1 MNRLSR
7 KFVAAVSSLA
17 MAGTLCVAGAV
28 TVSGVA
34 WAVPRPPV
42 HQGGAKPKDPWVE
55 NAPKTGTITILKCE
69 KKKADDKDT
78 SQTQCPTG
86 FKPLKGA
93 KFTLTKVTSVKEGN
107 ENVTLDL
114 SKFESWQKIAKLVS
128 KLNDHTIKENGDEI
142 TLGTTKS
149 GDGQNVFESAET
161 GEDGQVKFENKDLGL
176 YKVEE
181 TQVPTGYMVSDTKS
195 FYMTLPLP
203 EYTTTGE
210 GDNAKTSVKYN
221 YNPTVY
227 PKNMSTSDSIE
238 KVYDKAKFAS
248 VKDKVPFTI
257 TAKVNKFKSE
267 KALTA
272 EDLQGYKVFDDAPTA
287 AFKTIDK
294 AVVKSV
300 KINGE
305 EVKNNDTTTYY
316 NVEDPIANSTQE
328 NYKNDDANENQRGL
342 VAGHTRI
349 LVKFEKAGLEK
360 IADAINACKNNDT
373 TTYYNVEDP
382 IANSTQENYKND
394 DANENQRGLVAGHT
408 RILVKFEKAGL
419 EKIADAINACKNNG
433 DTVNVEVNLEFE
445 LSDTYKNTK
454 VTNGSVAEND
464 KSQDQI
470 VNKSGFF
477 PAHEKSEKAP
487 SPIIPNGE
495 KSNAT
500 IDFGFLQVHKYY
512 MNGNTKTDLA
522 GAKFRIFA
530 DKDKAKACAKGLADL
545 SKKAS
550 EIPECEAASN
560 LADAPATAPAD
571 GTTADLKTT
580 AATDAK
586 GNFTTTYKVRA
597 KDTVYLV
604 EVEAPQGYALSPE
617 VHEVT
622 VQKDA
627 ATPEEFED
635 LKLSNKGSKDGK
647 TYFWFNLPA
656 TGAAGVLI
664 FALAGIGLI
673 SASVILYIKNRKE
686 EEQKTA

>member
-1 MNRLSR
+1 MNRFSR
-7 KFVAAVSSLA
+7 KFVATLVSLA
-17 MAGTLCVAGAV
+17 MSGALCIAGAV

-34 WAVPRPPV
+34 WAAHPKYVP
-42 HQGGAKPKDPWVE
+42 QGGQSKDPWDE
-55 NAPKTGTITILKCE
+55 KAPKTGTITILKCE

-78 SQTQCPTG
+78 SQTECPTG

-93 KFTLTKVTSVKEGN
+93 QFTLTKVLSVKEDKATDQGTTK
-107 ENVTLDL
+107 VDVPLDL
-114 SKFESWQKIAKLVS
+114 KSFDSWQKIAKLVS
-128 KLNDHTIKENGDEI
+128 KLNNHTIKENGDEI

-149 GDGQNVFESAET
+149 GATQDVFESTET
-161 GEDGQVKFENKDLGL
+161 GEDGKVTFNDLALGL

-181 TQVPTGYMVSDTKS
+181 TKVPDGYMVSDTKS

-203 EYTTTGE
+203 EYTTT
-210 GDNAKTSVKYN
+210 VKYN

-227 PKNMSTSDSIE
+227 PKNMSTSDSIQ

-267 KALTA
+267 KTLTA

-294 AVVKSV
+294 TVVKSV

-305 EVKNNDTTTYY
+305 KVTNNDTTTYY
-316 NVEDPIANSTQE
+316 KVEDPIANSTQE

-349 LVKFEKAGLEK
+349 LVKFEDAGLKK
-360 IADAINACKNNDT
+360 IA
-373 TTYYNVEDP
+373 E
-382 IANSTQENYKND
+382 
-394 DANENQRGLVAGHT
+394 
-408 RILVKFEKAGL
+408 
-419 EKIADAINACKNNG
+419 AINACKNNG

-477 PAHEKSEKAP
+477 PAHDKSEKAP

-512 MNGNTKTDLA
+512 MNGSTKTDLA

-545 SKKAS
+545 TKKAS
-550 EIPECEAASN
+550 EIPECEAAST
-560 LADAPATAPAD
+560 LADAPETAPAD

-580 AATDAK
+580 AATDDK
-586 GNFTTTYKVRA
+586 GNFTTPYKVRA

-622 VQKDA
+622 VQKDS

-635 LKLSNKGSKDGK
+635 LPLSNKGSKDGK

>member
-1 MNRLSR
+1 MNRFSR
-7 KFVAAVSSLA
+7 KFAATLVSLA
-17 MAGTLCVAGAV
+17 MAGTLCIAGAV

-34 WAVPRPPV
+34 WAARPPV

-55 NAPKTGTITILKCE
+55 GAPKTGTITILKCE

-78 SQTQCPTG
+78 SQTECPTG

-181 TQVPTGYMVSDTKS
+181 TKVPDGYMVSDTKS

-272 EDLQGYKVFDDAPTA
+272 EDLQGYKVFDDAPTS

-316 NVEDPIANSTQE
+316 NVEDPIANSTQ
-328 NYKNDDANENQRGL
+328 DD
-342 VAGHTRI
+342 
-349 LVKFEKAGLEK
+349 
-360 IADAINACKNNDT
+360 
-373 TTYYNVEDP
+373 
-382 IANSTQENYKND
+382 YKND

-454 VTNGSVAEND
+454 VTNGSVADND
-464 KSQDQI
+464 KSQDEI

-512 MNGNTKTDLA
+512 MNGSTKTDLA

-530 DKDKAKACAKGLADL
+530 DKDKAKACAQGLADL
-545 SKKAS
+545 TKKAS
-550 EIPECEAASN
+550 EIPECEAAST
-560 LADAPATAPAD
+560 LADAPKDPQA
-571 GTTADLKTT
+571 GTTTDLKTT

-586 GNFTTTYKVRA
+586 GNFTTPYKVRA

-622 VQKDA
+622 VQKDS

-635 LKLSNKGSKDGK
+635 LKLSSKGSKDGK

-673 SASVILYIKNRKE
+673 AASVILYIKNRKE

>member
-1 MNRLSR
+1 MNRFSR
-7 KFVAAVSSLA
+7 KFAATLVSLA
-17 MAGTLCVAGAV
+17 MAGTLCIASAV

-34 WAVPRPPV
+34 WAAHPGVPQNPV
-42 HQGGAKPKDPWVE
+42 KSKDPWVE

-128 KLNDHTIKENGDEI
+128 KLNNHTIKENGDEI

-181 TQVPTGYMVSDTKS
+181 TKVPDGYMVSDTKS

-267 KALTA
+267 KALTS

-294 AVVKSV
+294 TVVKSV

-305 EVKNNDTTTYY
+305 EVT
-316 NVEDPIANSTQE
+316 
-328 NYKNDDANENQRGL
+328 
-342 VAGHTRI
+342 
-349 LVKFEKAGLEK
+349 
-360 IADAINACKNNDT
+360 NNDT

-445 LSDTYKNTK
+445 LSDDFKTVPNKIK
-454 VTNGSVAEND
+454 DMSEDD
-464 KSQDQI
+464 KKKDEI

-487 SPIIPNGE
+487 SPIIPDGE

-545 SKKAS
+545 TKKAS
-550 EIPECEAASN
+550 EIPECEAAST
-560 LADAPATAPAD
+560 LADAPKDSQAGAT
-571 GTTADLKTT
+571 TDLKTT
-580 AATDAK
+580 AATNAD
-586 GNFTTTYKVRA
+586 GNFATPYKVRA
-597 KDTVYLV
+597 NDTVYLV
-604 EVEAPQGYALSPE
+604 EVEAPSGYALSPE

-622 VQKDA
+622 VQKDS

-635 LKLSNKGSKDGK
+635 LKLSSKGSKDGK